1 MEKNQN
7 PFKENYLEQSDKEL
21 VSSSFSGDKQAL
33 TTLIER
39 HQPYIYNVAWKMV
52 LAPDDAWD
60 ITQEVLIKVVTNLS
74 KFRQESSFRT
84 WVYRITVNHFL
95 KTKQRKMEQA
105 MTTFEALGEELD
117 SIPNQ
122 ELTETEQFELKEFVE
137 DAKIGCM
144 SGMLLC
150 LSREQRLVFILG
162 EIFEV
167 NHSIASEILE
177 ISKDNFRQKLTRARK
192 DMYNF
197 MNQKCGLVKQNNP
210 CRCSK
215 KTKGFI
221 AAGWV
226 NAQNL
231 QFNIEHRQKITNLS
245 PQKDKKLQRTMHE
258 EYAQLFQEHPF
269 REDFDKESLIKGIL
283 DNQQIQEIFEL

>member
-21 VSSSFSGDKQAL
+21 VSSSLSGDKQAL

-84 WVYRITVNHFL
+84 WIYRITVNHFL
-95 KTKQRKMEQA
+95 KTNKRKMEQV

-197 MNQKCGLVKQNNP
+197 MNQKCGLVNQNNP

-221 AAGWV
+221 EAGWV

-231 QFNIEHRQKITNLS
+231 QFNIDHRQKITNLS
-245 PQKDKKLQRTMHE
+245 LQKDKKLQRTMQE

-269 REDFDKESLIKGIL
+269 REDFDKDSLIKGIL
-283 DNQQIQEIFEL
+283 DNQQIKEIFEL